1 MKGVFMRKLTGIIL
15 IVIFIITACGKKQKI
30 EKLGDIEIH
39 RKVKF
44 SQKMIPM
51 SLLKIGKNYVAYD
64 GYNDQIALF
73 DKSGN
78 IFFTYKKYGKGPGEY
93 VKEEDLFLLGEVN
106 NKLYVLAYAQNKVLI
121 FDIINNSK
129 LEFIDELRIDSGNV
143 IVGGIS
149 PEKKMILNVINNEYL
164 FHLYSLDGDY
174 EMGLIKRKQID
185 LEQLSAEEMKK
196 YLVKNI
202 FIPTFKGR
210 NMILIGAF
218 NKHIK
223 FYVKNDNDNRY
234 KLIKDVI
241 IHQYKEKSYNSET
254 NQNKNDRRVVLSN
267 IGLAGQGI
275 LENNYYLAIS
285 PENEA
290 VSYINKYKFD
300 GTLIGAYEIENKT
313 TERINNLFIFNKDEI
328 LYTKQLRNNK
338 NEEYKQELDYFYI
351 SKITG

>member
-1 MKGVFMRKLTGIIL
+1 MRKLTGIIL

-185 LEQLSAEEMKK
+185 LKQLSSEVMKK

-202 FIPTFKGR
+202 FDKIFQFD
-210 NMILIGAF
+210 ILTVRTVRSIYE
-218 NKHIK
+218 K
-223 FYVKNDNDNRY
+223 F
-234 KLIKDVI
+234 L
-241 IHQYKEKSYNSET
+241 QYKN
-254 NQNKNDRRVVLSN
+254 
-267 IGLAGQGI
+267 
-275 LENNYYLAIS
+275 
-285 PENEA
+285 
-290 VSYINKYKFD
+290 
-300 GTLIGAYEIENKT
+300 
-313 TERINNLFIFNKDEI
+313 
-328 LYTKQLRNNK
+328 
-338 NEEYKQELDYFYI
+338 
-351 SKITG
+351 

>member
-1 MKGVFMRKLTGIIL
+1 
-15 IVIFIITACGKKQKI
+15 
-30 EKLGDIEIH
+30 
-39 RKVKF
+39 
-44 SQKMIPM
+44 
-51 SLLKIGKNYVAYD
+51 
-64 GYNDQIALF
+64 
-73 DKSGN
+73 
-78 IFFTYKKYGKGPGEY
+78 
-93 VKEEDLFLLGEVN
+93 
-106 NKLYVLAYAQNKVLI
+106 
-121 FDIINNSK
+121 
-129 LEFIDELRIDSGNV
+129 SGNV

-223 FYVKNDNDNRY
+223 FYVKNDNDKRY